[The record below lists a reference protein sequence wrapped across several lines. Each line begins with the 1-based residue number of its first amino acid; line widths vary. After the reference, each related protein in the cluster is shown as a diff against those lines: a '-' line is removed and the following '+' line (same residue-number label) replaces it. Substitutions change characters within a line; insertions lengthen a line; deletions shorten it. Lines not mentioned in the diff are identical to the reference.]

1 MMNCVVVNLRSW
13 LCLLCLFFAAC
24 GSSPEPLPDGGVTVD
39 SGVNVCR
46 CDVSRAC
53 EAGCACDRDCGGG
66 CGCDVSRA
74 CDDGCACD
82 ADCRGGCA
90 CDVGPGC
97 DCGCDPDCTMELCSD
112 TCEYQG
118 DGECDDGGPGSA
130 TDLCAFGTD
139 CSDCGSR
146 TPACE
151 PDCSGR
157 ECGGD
162 GCGGNCG
169 VCAPADTC
177 VDFRCVSCAC
187 DTSSACDAGCESCD
201 PDCCVEPDRPS
212 TVATAWVNASVVSE
226 EPVDETLGSIREA
239 NYEVV
244 VRQDA
249 VAHDGQLV
257 ALEEPTNNCR
267 VTFPRPPTS
276 CMDVRVVLRDLVIVG
291 TTGVEI
297 AVQEERSRRDCVDW
311 LRRVERESFDVE
323 CTEGALR
330 WPGVCSPFGPR
341 ATIAEHWTL
350 EVRR

>member
-162 GCGGNCG
+162 GCGGSCG
-169 VCAPADTC
+169 SGCAPADTC

-226 EPVDETLGSIREA
+226 EPVRQSGATALVTGYSLVAQQRDVPLGAREVNLNA
-239 NYEVV
+239 TSNDCVVTAPAPPPSCERVV
-244 VRQDA
+244 VSLTDGAIAQTEVDVSTVEDAPGEACGQWVRQLA
-249 VAHDGQLV
+249 SG
-257 ALEEPTNNCR
+257 
-267 VTFPRPPTS
+267 
-276 CMDVRVVLRDLVIVG
+276 
-291 TTGVEI
+291 
-297 AVQEERSRRDCVDW
+297 
-311 LRRVERESFDVE
+311 SFTVE
-323 CTEGALR
+323 CTRGFLTWA
-330 WPGVCSPFGPR
+330 GVCSSGGPEAMITDR
-341 ATIAEHWTL
+341 WSL
-350 EVRR
+350 RVLR